1 MVAVLFVGANGKSNG
16 FLYIHNS
23 NFSVKMPTNNE
34 IRVKANNSNLITSA
48 PNSAT
53 TVSLSLLS
61 TTDEIKRYFMA
72 VLELSKSKEEFPINL
87 DVVWA
92 LAYTTKRNAFVE
104 LKKSFI
110 EGVDFYLMQK
120 NKVVD
125 TNNLVNGVKYD
136 CCLSLPCMEFF
147 IARKVRPVFDVYR
160 EVFHKVNEIAPKVVK
175 SSASDKRKIAKLEKE
190 IERLEEL
197 LKWTRWSEQREIEL
211 KCSCFSYLV
220 DTKQYNEWEEYRRT
234 GIIKK

>member
-1 MVAVLFVGANGKSNG
+1 MIAVLFVGANGKSNG
-16 FLYIHNS
+16 FLFIQNS

-34 IRVKANNSNLITSA
+34 IRVEQNNSMPLFA

-61 TTDEIKRYFMA
+61 TTSEIKRYFMA
-72 VLELSKSKEEFPINL
+72 VLELSKSKEEFPVNL
-87 DVVWA
+87 DAVWA

-120 NKVVD
+120 NKVVN

-136 CCLSLPCMEFF
+136 CHLSLPCMEFF

-160 EVFHKVNEIAPKVVK
+160 EVFHKVNEIAPKV
-175 SSASDKRKIAKLEKE
+175 AK
-190 IERLEEL
+190 
-197 LKWTRWSEQREIEL
+197 
-211 KCSCFSYLV
+211 
-220 DTKQYNEWEEYRRT
+220 
-234 GIIKK
+234 

>member
-1 MVAVLFVGANGKSNG
+1 
-16 FLYIHNS
+16 
-23 NFSVKMPTNNE
+23 MPKTGS
-34 IRVKANNSNLITSA
+34 IRVKANNSTLITSA

-61 TTDEIKRYFMA
+61 TTSEIKRYFMA
-72 VLELSKSKEEFPINL
+72 VLELSKSEEFPVNL
-87 DVVWA
+87 DAVWA

-120 NKVVD
+120 NKVVN

-136 CCLSLPCMEFF
+136 CYLSLPCMEFF

-160 EVFHKVNEIAPKVVK
+160 EVFHKVNEIAPKVAK
-175 SSASDKRKIAKLEKE
+175 SSAADKRKIAKLEKE
-190 IERLEEL
+190 LEFTKDM
-197 LKWTRWSEQREIEL
+197 LKWHIWSEKREIEL
-211 KCSCFSYLV
+211 KCSCFHYLV
-220 DTKQYNEWEEYRRT
+220 YTKQYDKWEEYRRT
-234 GIIKK
+234 GIIKP

>member
-1 MVAVLFVGANGKSNG
+1 
-16 FLYIHNS
+16 
-23 NFSVKMPTNNE
+23 MPKTGS
-34 IRVKANNSNLITSA
+34 IRVKANNSTLITSA

-61 TTDEIKRYFMA
+61 TTSEIKRYFMA
-72 VLELSKSKEEFPINL
+72 VLELSKSKEEFPVNL
-87 DVVWA
+87 DAVWA

-120 NKVVD
+120 NKVVN

-136 CCLSLPCMEFF
+136 CYLSLPCMEFF

-160 EVFHKVNEIAPKVVK
+160 EVFHKVNEIAPKVAK
-175 SSASDKRKIAKLEKE
+175 SSAADKRKIAKLEKE
-190 IERLEEL
+190 LEFTKDM
-197 LKWTRWSEQREIEL
+197 LKWHIWSEKREIEL
-211 KCSCFSYLV
+211 KCSCFHYLV
-220 DTKQYNEWEEYRRT
+220 YTKQYDKWEEYRRT
-234 GIIKK
+234 GIIKP